1 MPESKPTAAKTDA
14 STGEET
20 SVQSSSDKSLLRRF
34 RDGNQDAAT
43 ALYVRYAKRLQALAR
58 AQTGEQLAS
67 RFDPEDVVQ
76 SVFRTFFRR
85 AVETGYDVPAGDE
98 LWQLLLVMALNKIR
112 TLATHHR
119 AQKRDVGR
127 TGNPEHFEKLCQ
139 GSSGQDEIAYETM
152 RMVVEEL
159 VADLPA
165 PKNRIVELR
174 IEGHEVQE
182 IAKETNRSM
191 RTVERTLQ
199 QFRNRLAK
207 LIDDEV

>member
-1 MPESKPTAAKTDA
+1 MSNSKPRSDGNDA
-14 STGEET
+14 GSSEP
-20 SVQSSSDKSLLRRF
+20 SSSDQSLLRRF
-34 RDGNQDAAT
+34 RDGSEDAAT
-43 ALYVRYAKRLQALAR
+43 ALYLRYAKRLQALAK
-58 AQTGEQLAS
+58 AQTGQQLAS

-98 LWQLLLVMALNKIR
+98 LWQLLLVMSLNKIR
-112 TLATHHR
+112 SLATHHR
-119 AQKRDVGR
+119 AQKRDVSR
-127 TGNPEHFEKLCQ
+127 TGRPERFEQLCE
-139 GSSGQDEIAYETM
+139 GASGQDELAYETM

-159 VADLPA
+159 VEDLPP

-174 IEGHEVQE
+174 IEGREVQE
-182 IAKETNRSM
+182 IAQLTNRSM